1 MNDDLRKMEVVA
13 SEVRA
18 AEEAFL
24 EALGTGDVRGLDRL
38 IADQYVH
45 TGPCAET
52 SGKPETLHQIES
64 RAFMVVRSE
73 LSHVRILPCGDT
85 AVVVG
90 ANCAM
95 TLRIAE
101 QLVEGRDRFTRVWHR
116 TDTGWRLV
124 ATHIS
129 LLGSDPRMGQPV
141 GR

>member
-1 MNDDLRKMEVVA
+1 MEVVA

-64 RAFMVVRSE
+64 RAFIVVRSE
-73 LSHVRILPCGDT
+73 LSHMRILPYGDP

-90 ANCAM
+90 ETAM

-129 LLGSDPRMGQPV
+129 LLGSDPRLGHPV